1 MIVIVISIVLAT
13 LASIFAA
20 GQVRDAVDDHAAAST
35 GRYLL
40 QVRGALVDLQVKY
53 LSWMSNEASTD
64 SSQNARIPAGLSWIG
79 GSGVQLARGSVP
91 DLVSLGFLP
100 TNTPRYPVL
109 GDTVRFVLV
118 RQGTCPGTDCRT
130 TAYVY
135 TCQPVSAERSRRQP
149 GGCTAPTGNRGRFS
163 PTLLAKVLMSTEGYG
178 GHDAHGGPNVAGP
191 LLNAPRV
198 WFDFGTEPGHVVL
211 AAGLEATPFG
221 QFVRH
226 GETRP
231 VTLHNTLTVDQTIQ
245 SHQGLLL
252 NTAVTPGGTC
262 SPEGLYASTPE
273 KMLAVCVNGAWFAA
287 TGHVVTGVYTNL
299 PNNATV
305 PALSCPVGLT
315 AWRYVAMQ
323 EVDMTVSG
331 SDINVAGNVGGTIQ
345 GSGAVNAA
353 GAVSVNGAF
362 SGTFK
367 NAGSSY
373 VRAAQ
378 NVAIVANRIAITPAG
393 PNARAAVIQGC
404 KS

>member
-13 LASIFAA
+13 LASIFTA
-20 GQVRDAVDDHAAAST
+20 GQLRDAVDDNAAAST

-40 QVRGALVDLQVKY
+40 QVRGAVVDLQVKHQ
-53 LSWMSNEASTD
+53 SWISNEKEAVAPT
-64 SSQNARIPAGLSWIG
+64 GLSWANV
-79 GSGVQLARGSVP
+79 SGAQVARGGITE
-91 DLVSLGFLP
+91 LLELGFLP
-100 TNTPRYPVL
+100 ANTPRYPVL
-109 GDTVRFVLV
+109 GDAVRFALV
-118 RQGTCPGTDCRT
+118 RQGTCPGVDCRT

-135 TCQPVSAERSRRQP
+135 TCHPVSAERSRRQP
-149 GGCTAPTGNRGRFS
+149 EGCKPPTGNRVQFS
-163 PTLLAKVLMSTEGYG
+163 PALLARVLISTEGYG
-178 GHDAHGGPNVAGP
+178 AHDARGGSTVAGP
-191 LLNAPRV
+191 LLNAPRA

-211 AAGLEATPFG
+211 AAGLDATPFG

-231 VTLHNTLTVDQTIQ
+231 VTLHNTLTVDRTIQ
-245 SHQGLLL
+245 SNQGLLL

-287 TGHVVTGVYTNL
+287 TSHVVTGVYANL
-299 PNNATV
+299 PNNAAV
-305 PALSCPVGLT
+305 PALSCPAGLT

-323 EVDMTVSG
+323 VVDMTVTG

-353 GAVSVNGAF
+353 GDVSVNGAF
-362 SGTFK
+362 SGTFN

-373 VRAAQ
+373 VHATQ

-393 PNARAAVIQGC
+393 LNARAAVIQGC